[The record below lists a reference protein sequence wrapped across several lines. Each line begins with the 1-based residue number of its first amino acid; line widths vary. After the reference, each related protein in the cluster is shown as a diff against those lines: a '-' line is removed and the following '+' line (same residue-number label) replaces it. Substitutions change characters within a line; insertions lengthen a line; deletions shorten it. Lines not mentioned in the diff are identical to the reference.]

1 MAQPREEIKQVKR
14 LINSML
20 DEGQTP
26 EQMQQLMTLLD
37 HDPEACEAYLD
48 FMMMHGS
55 LQRQWGGSIAQVP
68 GLPSLSSPVIR
79 PIRRFS
85 LRRHIL
91 AATLLIL
98 GSLFGVLWARWY
110 HHKTSTPAYV
120 ATLTHAIDAKWIRS
134 MPSTA
139 PGTLLKQGHY
149 YLYNGVAEIKLFD
162 GTAITLEGP
171 TQIDLLTTNRVSLTE
186 GVLAARVPSQATGFS
201 VSTPSAEIVDL
212 GTYIGVKVDDQGT
225 TWTEV
230 FNGNIKVTVND
241 LTGTTRFLHNDEA
254 VRVDGKTLDIR
265 SVKTSTITFP
275 QPTRTFA
282 PSIQGDFEPNDVIL
296 NAGIPTQAGHWSG
309 DTCKIVGPE
318 QGITPYSGQGM
329 LKFLETSAPKD
340 RPRSLM
346 GASQQWR
353 IIPLDKIRHQ
363 VRQGY
368 GSLDMS
374 VYFNRVATKSNRR
387 DVMQGLSVH
396 AFRGEPGSAEPFERH
411 IQSLNTRI
419 NTDNDPKSW
428 ERAELHFNIPS
439 QADYL
444 VIELRT
450 AIDISSGIYISQF
463 EGHYADDLKIS
474 IRIGPTPAE
483 PN

>member
-139 PGTLLKQGHY
+139 PGTLLKQG
-149 YLYNGVAEIKLFD
+149 
-162 GTAITLEGP
+162 TLLPLQWGRRDQTVRWNSDYARRANP
-171 TQIDLLTTNRVSLTE
+171 NRFTDDQS
-186 GVLAARVPSQATGFS
+186 GVL
-201 VSTPSAEIVDL
+201 
-212 GTYIGVKVDDQGT
+212 
-225 TWTEV
+225 
-230 FNGNIKVTVND
+230 
-241 LTGTTRFLHNDEA
+241 
-254 VRVDGKTLDIR
+254 
-265 SVKTSTITFP
+265 
-275 QPTRTFA
+275 
-282 PSIQGDFEPNDVIL
+282 
-296 NAGIPTQAGHWSG
+296 
-309 DTCKIVGPE
+309 
-318 QGITPYSGQGM
+318 
-329 LKFLETSAPKD
+329 
-340 RPRSLM
+340 
-346 GASQQWR
+346 
-353 IIPLDKIRHQ
+353 
-363 VRQGY
+363 
-368 GSLDMS
+368 
-374 VYFNRVATKSNRR
+374 NRR
-387 DVMQGLSVH
+387 GPGCKGPVTSHRFFGIHSECGDRGFGNLYRSQG
-396 AFRGEPGSAEPFERH
+396 R
-411 IQSLNTRI
+411 
-419 NTDNDPKSW
+419 
-428 ERAELHFNIPS
+428 
-439 QADYL
+439 
-444 VIELRT
+444 
-450 AIDISSGIYISQF
+450 
-463 EGHYADDLKIS
+463 
-474 IRIGPTPAE
+474 
-483 PN
+483 